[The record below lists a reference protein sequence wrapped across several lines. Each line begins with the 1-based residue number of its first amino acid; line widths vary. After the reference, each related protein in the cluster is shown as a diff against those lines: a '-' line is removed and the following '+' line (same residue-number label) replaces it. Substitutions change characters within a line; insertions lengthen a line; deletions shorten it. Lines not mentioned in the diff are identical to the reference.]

1 MLYPENHEIY
11 PTAPATSRKIP
22 TFEVS
27 RYIETLCTMK
37 IFKSR
42 RSIIFTAIG
51 AVVIIVLI
59 ILAVNKGEDRK
70 GIKVTAE
77 MVGKRNIV
85 EVVSA
90 NGKIQP
96 EKDIKISPYISGEV
110 IELYVKEG
118 DQVKKGDLLAKIDPE
133 IYRANYDRML
143 AMLNSQK
150 AAEANAQA
158 RMAQA
163 ESQFR
168 NAEQSFRRNK
178 TLWEQK
184 VISDADY
191 DAAQAAFEVAKAE
204 KDAAMQNIK
213 SAQFGVESAKASLDE
228 AEENLVKTTIRSP
241 NDGTVSK
248 LSVEIGERVTGASQF
263 SAGTEI
269 MRIANLENMEVN
281 VEVNE
286 NDIVRVSLGDT
297 CTIEVDAYLDK
308 KFKGIVTEIS
318 TSANTVGV
326 SADQITNF
334 NVKIRILPASYADMV
349 DTVSLIRSPFRPGMS
364 ATVDIQTETVY
375 NVISVPIQ
383 SVTTRADT
391 TGMVTGEDVNIE
403 VAKQDEDVK
412 EYVFLN
418 DAGKAKMVE
427 VSTGIQDNSYIE
439 VTSGLEEDQEV
450 ITGPYRAISKR
461 LKDGDVVKVV
471 DKKDLYAEEEK

>member
-1 MLYPENHEIY
+1 
-11 PTAPATSRKIP
+11 
-22 TFEVS
+22 
-27 RYIETLCTMK
+27 MK
-37 IFKSR
+37 VFKSR
-42 RSIIFTAIG
+42 RNIIFI
-51 AVVIIVLI
+51 AVGVVVLIVLI
-59 ILAVNKGEDRK
+59 ILAVKKGEDRN
-70 GIKVTAE
+70 GIKVTVE
-77 MVGKRNIV
+77 KVVRRNIV

-118 DQVKKGDLLAKIDPE
+118 DKVKKGDLLAKIDPE

-158 RMAQA
+158 RLAQA

-168 NAEQSFRRNK
+168 NAEQSFNRSK
-178 TLWEQK
+178 KLWEQQ
-184 VISDADY
+184 VISDAEF
-191 DAAQAAFEVAKAE
+191 DAAQASYEVAKAE
-204 KDAAMQNIK
+204 KDAALQNIK

-241 NDGTVSK
+241 HDGTVSK

-286 NDIVRVSLGDT
+286 NDIVRVSLNDT

-334 NVKIRILPASYADMV
+334 NVKIRILPESYADMI
-349 DTVSLIRSPFRPGMS
+349 DTTSLIRSPFRPGMS
-364 ATVDIQTETVY
+364 ATVEIQTETVY
-375 NVISVPIQ
+375 DVIAVPIQ

-391 TGMVTGEDVNIE
+391 TGLVTKEDANIE
-403 VAKQDEDVK
+403 VAESADDVK

-418 DAGKAKMVE
+418 NGGKAKMVE
-427 VSTGIQDNSYIE
+427 VKTGIQDNTYIE
-439 VTSGLEEDQEV
+439 VTSGLEDGQEV

-461 LKDGDVVKVV
+461 LKDGDAIKVV
-471 DKKDLYAEEEK
+471 DKKDLYAEED

>member
-1 MLYPENHEIY
+1 
-11 PTAPATSRKIP
+11 
-22 TFEVS
+22 
-27 RYIETLCTMK
+27 MK
-37 IFKSR
+37 FFKNR
-42 RSIIFTAIG
+42 RNIILVALG
-51 AVVIIVLI
+51 AVVVIVLVV
-59 ILAVNKGEDRK
+59 LAMNKGDERS

-77 MVGKRNIV
+77 KVEKRNII

-133 IYRANYDRML
+133 IYRANYDRMQ

-150 AAEANAQA
+150 AAEANA
-158 RMAQA
+158 RAQVA
-163 ESQFR
+163 QVEAQFR
-168 NAEQSFRRNK
+168 NAELSFNRNK
-178 TLWEQK
+178 TLWDQK
-184 VISDADY
+184 VISDADNDASKSAY
-191 DAAQAAFEVAKAE
+191 DVAKAG
-204 KDAAMQNIK
+204 KDAAMESLK
-213 SAQFGVESAKASLDE
+213 SAEFGVESSKASLKE
-228 AEENLVKTTIRSP
+228 AQENLFKTTITAPS
-241 NDGTVSK
+241 DGTVSK
-248 LSVEIGERVTGASQF
+248 LSIEKNERVTGASQF

-269 MRIANLENMEVN
+269 MRIANLESMEVN

-286 NDIVRVSLGDT
+286 NDIVRVTLNDT
-297 CTIEVDAYLDK
+297 CLIEVDAYLDK

-334 NVKIRILPASYADMV
+334 NVKIRILPESYHEMV
-349 DTVSLIRSPFRPGMS
+349 DTASAIRSPFRPGMS

-375 NVISVPIQ
+375 NVLSVPIQ

-391 TGMVTGEDVNIE
+391 SGVVKEEDANID
-403 VAKQDEDVK
+403 VAATKDEVK

-418 DAGKAKMVE
+418 KDGKAQMQE
-427 VSTGIQDNSYIE
+427 VKTGVQDNTNIE
-439 VTSGLEEDQEV
+439 ITKGMEEGQEV

-461 LKDGDVVKVV
+461 LKNDDVIKVV
-471 DKKDLYAEEEK
+471 DKKDIYAEEEK

>member
-1 MLYPENHEIY
+1 MN
-11 PTAPATSRKIP
+11 
-22 TFEVS
+22 F
-27 RYIETLCTMK
+27 
-37 IFKSR
+37 FKNKR
-42 RSIIFTAIG
+42 NIILVALG
-51 AVVIIVLI
+51 AVVIIVLV
-59 ILAVNKGEDRK
+59 ILAMNKGGDRT

-77 MVGKRNIV
+77 KVGKRSII

-118 DQVKKGDLLAKIDPE
+118 DQVKAGDLLAKIDPE
-133 IYRANYDRML
+133 IYRASYDRSM

-158 RMAQA
+158 QVAQVEA
-163 ESQFR
+163 QFR
-168 NAEQSFRRNK
+168 NAELSFNRSK
-178 TLWEQK
+178 TLWDQK

-191 DAAQAAFEVAKAE
+191 DAAKSAYEVAKAG
-204 KDAAMQNIK
+204 KDAAMESLK
-213 SAQFGVESAKASLDE
+213 GAQFGVESAKASLKE
-228 AEENLVKTTIRSP
+228 SQENLFKTTIVSP

-248 LSVEIGERVTGASQF
+248 LSVEKGERVTGASQF

-269 MRIANLENMEVN
+269 MRIANLESMEVN

-286 NDIVRVSLGDT
+286 NDIVRVSLNDT
-297 CTIEVDAYLDK
+297 CLIEVDAYLDK

-334 NVKIRILPASYADMV
+334 NVKIRILPDSYSEMV
-349 DTVSLIRSPFRPGMS
+349 DTASVIRSPFRPGMS

-375 NVISVPIQ
+375 NVLSVPIQ

-391 TGMVTGEDVNIE
+391 SGVVKKDDANTEAAET
-403 VAKQDEDVK
+403 KDEVK

-418 DAGKAKMVE
+418 KDNKAFMQE
-427 VSTGIQDNSYIE
+427 VKTGVQDNTYIE
-439 VTSGLEEDQEV
+439 ITKGIEEGQEV

-461 LKDGDVVKVV
+461 LKNDDVIKVV
-471 DKKDLYAEEEK
+471 DKKDLFVEEEKQK

>member
-1 MLYPENHEIY
+1 
-11 PTAPATSRKIP
+11 
-22 TFEVS
+22 
-27 RYIETLCTMK
+27 MK
-37 IFKSR
+37 IFKSKR
-42 RSIIFTAIG
+42 NLLFIAIG
-51 AVVIIVLI
+51 AVVVIALV

-77 MVGKRNIV
+77 NIARKNII

-133 IYRANYDRML
+133 IYRANYDRMN

-158 RMAQA
+158 RLAQA

-168 NAEQSFRRNK
+168 NAELTFNRNK

-191 DAAQAAFEVAKAE
+191 DAAQSAYEVAKAE
-204 KDAAMQNIK
+204 KDAAVQSIR

-269 MRIANLENMEVN
+269 MRIANLESMEVN

-286 NDIVRVSLGDT
+286 NDIVRVSMWDT
-297 CTIEVDAYLDK
+297 CLIEVDAYLDK
-308 KFKGIVTEIS
+308 KFKGLVTEIS

-334 NVKIRILPASYADMV
+334 NVKIRILPESYADMV
-349 DTVSLIRSPFRPGMS
+349 DTSMNIRSPFRPGMS

-375 NVISVPIQ
+375 NVLAVPIQ
-383 SVTTRADT
+383 SVTTRSDT
-391 TGMVTGEDVNIE
+391 TGVVEKEDANIE
-403 VAKQDEDVK
+403 VAASSDDVK
-412 EYVFLN
+412 EYVFLVN
-418 DAGKAKMVE
+418 EGKAEMKE
-427 VSTGIQDNSYIE
+427 VKTGIQDNTYIE
-439 VTSGLEEDQEV
+439 ITGGVEENQEV

-461 LKDGDVVKVV
+461 LKDGDLVKVV
-471 DKKDLYAEEEK
+471 DKKELYAEEDK

>member
-1 MLYPENHEIY
+1 
-11 PTAPATSRKIP
+11 
-22 TFEVS
+22 
-27 RYIETLCTMK
+27 MK
-37 IFKSR
+37 FFKKR
-42 RSIIFTAIG
+42 RNIILVALG
-51 AVVIIVLI
+51 AVVVIVLV
-59 ILAVNKGEDRK
+59 ILAMNKGDERT

-77 MVGKRNIV
+77 KVEKRNII
-85 EVVSA
+85 EIVSA

-118 DQVKKGDLLAKIDPE
+118 EQVKKGDLLAKIDPE
-133 IYRANYDRML
+133 IYRANFDRME

-150 AAEANAQA
+150 AGEANSQA
-158 RMAQA
+158 RVAQA
-163 ESQFR
+163 EAQFR
-168 NAEQSFRRNK
+168 NAELSFNRSK

-184 VISDADY
+184 VVSDAEF
-191 DAAQAAFEVAKAE
+191 DAAKSTYEVAKAE
-204 KDAAMQNIK
+204 KDAALQNLK
-213 SAQFGVESAKASLDE
+213 SAQYGVESAKASLKE
-228 AEENLVKTTIRSP
+228 SQENLYKTTIMAPS
-241 NDGTVSK
+241 DGTVSK

-269 MRIANLENMEVN
+269 MRIANLESMEVN

-286 NDIVRVSLGDT
+286 NDIVRVAMFDT
-297 CTIEVDAYLDK
+297 CLIEVDAYLDK

-334 NVKIRILPASYADMV
+334 NVKIRILPESYKEMV
-349 DTVSLIRSPFRPGMS
+349 DTASTIRSPFRPGMS

-375 NVISVPIQ
+375 NILSVPIQ

-391 TGMVTGEDVNIE
+391 TGVVKEEDVNAE
-403 VAKQDEDVK
+403 VAGSKEEVK
-412 EYVFLN
+412 EYIFLN
-418 DAGKAKMVE
+418 KEGKAFMQE
-427 VSTGIQDNSYIE
+427 VRTGVQDNTYIE
-439 VTSGLEEDQEV
+439 IKSGLEEGQEV

-461 LKDGDVVKVV
+461 LKNDDIIKVV